1 MLLLRLASLELLM
14 MNRILYNVTC
24 SVDVDIHQEWLEWML
39 KRHIPDVMKTGMFA
53 DFRICRV
60 TGYEEN
66 GMSFAVQYTASTLE
80 DYNNYMQNF
89 APALQGEHTARF
101 GDKVSAFRT
110 VLEILHEGSISFP
123 GVSAN

>member
-1 MLLLRLASLELLM
+1 
-14 MNRILYNVTC
+14 
-24 SVDVDIHQEWLEWML
+24 
-39 KRHIPDVMKTGMFA
+39 MFSE
-53 DFRICRV
+53 FRICRV

-66 GMSFAVQYTASTLE
+66 GISFAIQYTASTLD
-80 DYNNYMQNF
+80 DYNNYMKSF
-89 APALQGEHTARF
+89 APSLQGEHTARY